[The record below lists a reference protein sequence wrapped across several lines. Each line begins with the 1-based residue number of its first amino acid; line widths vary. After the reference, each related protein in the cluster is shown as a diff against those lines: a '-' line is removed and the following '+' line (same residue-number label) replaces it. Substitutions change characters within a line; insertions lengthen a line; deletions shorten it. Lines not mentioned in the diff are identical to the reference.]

1 MNAGATLTF
10 TATVQHSSTAVTPG
24 VVNFCDTN
32 ASHCTGTAL
41 LGTVQLISGGTATLS
56 RVLGVGTYNVK
67 ALFAGTAFYTSSES
81 EPQSVTVTGN
91 GGYGSTTTIA
101 SSGSVNSY
109 TLTGTVTAFGKPIPT
124 GLVSFIDTTTGNS
137 VLATATLD
145 PTLGFTVTPAASS
158 AAVDGSPL
166 PGIYGD
172 FNNDGKIDLAIPN
185 GSTNAVSVLLGNGDG
200 TFQSLGTYATEPGSH
215 THAIAVG
222 DFNGDGN
229 QDLVVTNLI
238 FCDCDT
244 VSVLLGNGDGTFQP
258 QVTYGV
264 GYQAY
269 AIVVG
274 DFNGDG
280 DADLA
285 VANRD
290 DNNVGILLGNG
301 DGTFRPQTTVPVLV
315 SPVALATGD
324 LNDDG
329 QIDLIVVNSASQTIS
344 ELMGKGDGTFQDQV
358 LYPVGNSPAGVVVTD
373 LNGDGNP
380 DVAVTN
386 TNDNTISTQMGRG
399 DGSFSTFATLA
410 LGISP
415 GPLTIGD
422 FDEDGNPDL
431 ATINT
436 DGNVANVLFGN
447 GDGTFKDAVTFAVG
461 SGPAALT
468 AADFNGD
475 GLTDLATLVNGEP
488 LAVAVLLNQHTET
501 ATLNGVALSGPGTHN
516 VFASYAGD
524 DSHEASQSETIPL
537 AGPESLRPPRC

>member
-1 MNAGATLTF
+1 
-10 TATVQHSSTAVTPG
+10 
-24 VVNFCDTN
+24 
-32 ASHCTGTAL
+32 
-41 LGTVQLISGGTATLS
+41 
-56 RVLGVGTYNVK
+56 
-67 ALFAGTAFYTSSES
+67 
-81 EPQSVTVTGN
+81 
-91 GGYGSTTTIA
+91 
-101 SSGSVNSY
+101 
-109 TLTGTVTAFGKPIPT
+109 
-124 GLVSFIDTTTGNS
+124 
-137 VLATATLD
+137 
-145 PTLGFTVTPAASS
+145 
-158 AAVDGSPL
+158 
-166 PGIYGD
+166 
-172 FNNDGKIDLAIPN
+172 
-185 GSTNAVSVLLGNGDG
+185 
-200 TFQSLGTYATEPGSH
+200 
-215 THAIAVG
+215 
-222 DFNGDGN
+222 
-229 QDLVVTNLI
+229 
-238 FCDCDT
+238 
-244 VSVLLGNGDGTFQP
+244 
-258 QVTYGV
+258 
-264 GYQAY
+264 
-269 AIVVG
+269 
-274 DFNGDG
+274 
-280 DADLA
+280 
-285 VANRD
+285 
-290 DNNVGILLGNG
+290 
-301 DGTFRPQTTVPVLV
+301 
-315 SPVALATGD
+315 
-324 LNDDG
+324 
-329 QIDLIVVNSASQTIS
+329 
-344 ELMGKGDGTFQDQV
+344 
-358 LYPVGNSPAGVVVTD
+358 VGNSPAGVVVTD